1 MHLPLPS
8 CQRQHCFC
16 PSPHFPAG
24 GLPYLRHVVKPRHRF
39 IHQIGT
45 RASSYSRTTTFPTS
59 ICSLVCS
66 TLLCCPVSLLL
77 CVPLCCV
84 VLCFALLSCSHRK
97 LGCVRSRLLTHPSTL
112 TSKSLVTL
120 RSTRCRPR
128 RVPSPLR
135 RPSLP
140 RRRSGPRARLRT
152 RYVSLPFAAC
162 SLLSIVHFR

>member
-16 PSPHFPAG
+16 PSPPIFPQVVCHTFDMSSHLATASFTRLG
-24 GLPYLRHVVKPRHRF
+24 PDPLPTPAQRLVRPASARSFARPCSVVLFRCF
-39 IHQIGT
+39 S
-45 RASSYSRTTTFPTS
+45 AFSF
-59 ICSLVCS
+59 
-66 TLLCCPVSLLL
+66 
-77 CVPLCCV
+77 V

-97 LGCVRSRLLTHPSTL
+97 LGCVRSRLLIHPSTL
-112 TSKSLVTL
+112 TFKSLVTL

-140 RRRSGPRARLRT
+140 RRRSGPRARSRT